1 MSEGPLISYSNVSIW
16 QQEQEILENISFSI
30 NPGEFVYLIGKVGSG
45 KSTFLKSIY
54 GELDIKDGN
63 ATVLGYDMKS
73 IKRKH
78 IPALR
83 RRIGIVFQDFQLLTD
98 RTVKENLEF
107 VLKATG
113 WKNNNDIQARITEV
127 LTQVGME
134 TKGYKMPNELSGGEQ
149 QRIVI
154 ARAILN
160 KPAILPEAPKDGK
173 QYARKDGA
181 WEEVEAGDELS
192 KDAIEQALT
201 GNITTHRHDTT
212 YNYTDFETDVWDG
225 TSISTSLHGSGTK
238 DDPYLIQ
245 SCADWLHLY
254 VNGLA
259 SYNTQSTSEAPTGFS
274 PVFKLNKNLDFGN
287 KTIPD
292 PNHLVNPANMHTIT
306 GKHVGIEKI
315 KKIIND
321 NGKTATVFEVA
332 MALCDKYKEFYPDKE
347 LPTYVNGDGSRDE
360 NFLEDIYL
368 KYKALADKKLSMK
381 DMTKNGL
388 ASGVRSATVIEADVQ
403 DREEQTKEKEGVS
416 IDD

>member
-1 MSEGPLISYSNVSIW
+1 MSEGPLISYSTVSIW

-54 GELDIKDGN
+54 GELDIKDGS

-160 KPAILPEAPKDGK
+160 KPELILA
-173 QYARKDGA
+173 
-181 WEEVEAGDELS
+181 DEP
-192 KDAIEQALT
+192 T
-201 GNITTHRHDTT
+201 GNLDVETGHRIVELLREICSQGSAIIMTTH
-212 YNYTDFETDVWDG
+212 N
-225 TSISTSLHGSGTK
+225 INL
-238 DDPYLIQ
+238 L
-245 SCADWLHLY
+245 
-254 VNGLA
+254 
-259 SYNTQSTSEAPTGFS
+259 SEYPGKVYKCES
-274 PVFKLNKNLDFGN
+274 HKL
-287 KTIPD
+287 
-292 PNHLVNPANMHTIT
+292 
-306 GKHVGIEKI
+306 
-315 KKIIND
+315 
-321 NGKTATVFEVA
+321 
-332 MALCDKYKEFYPDKE
+332 
-347 LPTYVNGDGSRDE
+347 
-360 NFLEDIYL
+360 
-368 KYKALADKKLSMK
+368 
-381 DMTKNGL
+381 
-388 ASGVRSATVIEADVQ
+388 
-403 DREEQTKEKEGVS
+403 EEQQNS
-416 IDD
+416 

>member
-1 MSEGPLISYSNVSIW
+1 MSEASLISYSNVSIW
-16 QQEQEILENISFSI
+16 QQEQEILENINFSI
-30 NPGEFVYLIGKVGSG
+30 NPGEFVYLVGKVGSG

-160 KPAILPEAPKDGK
+160 KPELILA
-173 QYARKDGA
+173 
-181 WEEVEAGDELS
+181 DEP
-192 KDAIEQALT
+192 T
-201 GNITTHRHDTT
+201 GNLDVETGHRIVELLREICSQGSAIIMTTH
-212 YNYTDFETDVWDG
+212 NINL
-225 TSISTSLHGSGTK
+225 ISEY
-238 DDPYLIQ
+238 P
-245 SCADWLHLY
+245 
-254 VNGLA
+254 
-259 SYNTQSTSEAPTGFS
+259 
-274 PVFKLNKNLDFGN
+274 
-287 KTIPD
+287 
-292 PNHLVNPANMHTIT
+292 
-306 GKHVGIEKI
+306 GKV
-315 KKIIND
+315 
-321 NGKTATVFEVA
+321 
-332 MALCDKYKEFYPDKE
+332 YKCESHR
-347 LPTYVNGDGSRDE
+347 L
-360 NFLEDIYL
+360 
-368 KYKALADKKLSMK
+368 
-381 DMTKNGL
+381 
-388 ASGVRSATVIEADVQ
+388 
-403 DREEQTKEKEGVS
+403 EEQQNS
-416 IDD
+416 